1 MRALV
6 ATAYLALSASFGS
19 VAFSQEVPV
28 TRERPKVTAAFR
40 YRLDDRREIDI
51 RQLVGAMEVRA
62 DAQRTLELKTLN
74 QSPVTTVLDLT
85 RFLTGAPYKRADGSP
100 LIDLTF

>member
-6 ATAYLALSASFGS
+6 ATINFALFASIGGVCF
-19 VAFSQEVPV
+19 AQEVPV
-28 TRERPKVTAAFR
+28 TRERPKVRAALS
-40 YRLDDRREIDI
+40 YRLYDRREVNI
-51 RQLVGAMEVRA
+51 RQLVGAMELRA
-62 DAQRTLELKTLN
+62 DAQRSAELKTLN
-74 QSPVTTVLDLT
+74 QSSVTTVLDLT